1 MNSLPFSGIVLNSL
15 DYLNSLNSLKMILE
29 NKTAIITGA
38 TRGIGHAIAIRF
50 AKEGCNVAFCGRT
63 RNAAMESVEAE
74 LNAIYSDLQPPTSD
88 LKAKGYVCDVADYQ
102 QAQDFVKEVLA
113 DFGQVDILV
122 NNAGITAD
130 SAVKR
135 MTEEQFDRVI
145 DVNLKSVFCMT
156 KAIQPSMW
164 KQGHGAIVNIGS
176 VVGIAGNYNQ
186 ANYAASKAGIIGF
199 SKSCAKEFAARN
211 IRVNVVCPGFIET
224 EMTAEVPK
232 ELMDTWCSRIPMKR
246 PGTADEVAQACVFLA
261 SDMCPYIT
269 SVVLPVCGG
278 MEDA

>member
-1 MNSLPFSGIVLNSL
+1 
-15 DYLNSLNSLKMILE
+15 MILE

-38 TRGIGHAIAIRF
+38 TRGIGRAIALRF

-63 RNAAMESVEAE
+63 RNDNMIAVEDE
-74 LNAIYSDLQPPTSD
+74 LNALGV
-88 LKAKGYVCDVADYQ
+88 KAKGYACDVADYQ
-102 QAQDFVKEVLA
+102 QAQDFVSAVLA
-113 DFGQVDILV
+113 DFGKVDILV
-122 NNAGITAD
+122 NNAGITDDA
-130 SAVKR
+130 AVKR
-135 MTEEQFDRVI
+135 MTEEQFDRVMHT
-145 DVNLKSVFCMT
+145 NLGSVFCMT
-156 KAIQPSMW
+156 KAVQPSMW
-164 KQGHGAIVNIGS
+164 RQGHGSIVNIGS

-186 ANYAASKAGIIGF
+186 ANYAASKAAVIGF

-246 PGTADEVAQACVFLA
+246 PGKADEIAQACVFLA

-269 SVVLPVCGG
+269 SHVMPICGG

>member
-1 MNSLPFSGIVLNSL
+1 ML
-15 DYLNSLNSLKMILE
+15 LE
-29 NKTAIITGA
+29 NKTAIVTGA

-50 AKEGCNVAFCGRT
+50 AKEGCNVAFCGRS
-63 RNAAMESVEAE
+63 RGEKMIAVEQELQAMGV
-74 LNAIYSDLQPPTSD
+74 
-88 LKAKGYVCDVADYQ
+88 KAKGYVCDVADME
-102 QAQDFVKEVLA
+102 QAQAFVKEVLA

-122 NNAGITAD
+122 NNAGITDD

-135 MTEEQFDRVI
+135 MTEEQMDRVMHT
-145 DVNLKSVFCMT
+145 NLGSVFCMT

-164 KQGHGAIVNIGS
+164 KQGHGSIVNIGS

-186 ANYAASKAGIIGF
+186 ANYAASKAAIIGF

-211 IRVNVVCPGFIET
+211 IRVNVVAPGFVET
-224 EMTAEVPK
+224 EMTAEVPE
-232 ELMDTWCSRIPMKR
+232 ELMKTWTSRIPMRRAGK
-246 PGTADEVAQACVFLA
+246 PDEVAQACAFLA

-269 SVVLPVCGG
+269 SVVLPICGG

>member
-1 MNSLPFSGIVLNSL
+1 
-15 DYLNSLNSLKMILE
+15 MILQG
-29 NKTAIITGA
+29 KTAIVTGA

-50 AKEGCNVAFCGRT
+50 AKEGCDVAFCGRT
-63 RNAAMESVEAE
+63 RNAAMESVEQE
-74 LNAIYSDLQPPTSD
+74 LTALGV
-88 LKAKGYVCDVADYQ
+88 KAKGYACDVSDYASA
-102 QAQDFVKEVLA
+102 QALVKEVLA
-113 DFGQVDILV
+113 DFGKIDILV
-122 NNAGITAD
+122 NNAGITDDA
-130 SAVKR
+130 AVKR
-135 MTEEQFDRVI
+135 MTEEQFDHVVG
-145 DVNLKSVFCMT
+145 VNLKSVFCMT
-156 KAIQPSMW
+156 KAVQPSLW

-199 SKSCAKEFAARN
+199 SKSCAKEFATRN

-246 PGTADEVAQACVFLA
+246 PGTTDEVAQACVFLA

>member
-1 MNSLPFSGIVLNSL
+1 
-15 DYLNSLNSLKMILE
+15 MILQD
-29 NKTAIITGA
+29 KTAIITGA

-63 RNAAMESVEAE
+63 RNDKMIAVEQE
-74 LNAIYSDLQPPTSD
+74 LLE
-88 LKAKGYVCDVADYQ
+88 LGVKAKGYAVDVADYQ
-102 QAQDFVKEVLA
+102 QAQDFVKAVLA
-113 DFGQVDILV
+113 DFGKVDILI
-122 NNAGITAD
+122 NNAGITDD

-135 MTEEQFDRVI
+135 MTPEQFDRVMHT
-145 DVNLKSVFCMT
+145 NLGSVFCMT
-156 KAIQPSMW
+156 KAVQPSMW
-164 KQGHGAIVNIGS
+164 KQGYGAIVNIGS

-269 SVVLPVCGG
+269 SHIMPVCGG

>member
-1 MNSLPFSGIVLNSL
+1 
-15 DYLNSLNSLKMILE
+15 MILQG
-29 NKTAIITGA
+29 KTAIVTGA

-63 RNAAMESVEAE
+63 RNDAMIAVENE
-74 LNAIYSDLQPPTSD
+74 LLALGVH
-88 LKAKGYVCDVADYQ
+88 AKGYAANVADYQ
-102 QAQDFVKEVLA
+102 QAQDFVKVVLA
-113 DFGQVDILV
+113 DFGRVDILI
-122 NNAGITAD
+122 NNAGITNDA
-130 SAVKR
+130 AVKR
-135 MTEEQFDRVI
+135 MTEEQFDHVVG
-145 DVNLKSVFCMT
+145 VNLKSVFCMT

-164 KQGHGAIVNIGS
+164 KQGAGSIVNIGS

-224 EMTAEVPK
+224 EMTADIPK

-246 PGTADEVAQACVFLA
+246 PGTTDEVAQACVFLA

-269 SVVLPVCGG
+269 SVVLPICGG

>member
-1 MNSLPFSGIVLNSL
+1 MLLV
-15 DYLNSLNSLKMILE
+15 
-29 NKTAIITGA
+29 NKTAIVTGA

-63 RNAAMESVEAE
+63 RNDKMVAVEEELAALGV
-74 LNAIYSDLQPPTSD
+74 
-88 LKAKGYVCDVADYQ
+88 KAKGYAADVANYDSA
-102 QAQDFVKEVLA
+102 QAFVKEVLA
-113 DFGQVDILV
+113 DFGSVDILV
-122 NNAGITAD
+122 NNAGITDD

-135 MTEEQFDRVI
+135 MTEEQFDRV
-145 DVNLKSVFCMT
+145 VGTNLKSVFCMT

-164 KQGHGAIVNIGS
+164 RQGHGSIVNIGS

-211 IRVNVVCPGFIET
+211 IRVNVLCPGFVET
-224 EMTAEVPK
+224 EMTADIPK
-232 ELMDTWCSRIPMKR
+232 ELMDTWTSRIPMKR
-246 PGTADEVAQACVFLA
+246 AGTPDEVAQCCVFLA
-261 SDMCPYIT
+261 SDMSSYIT
-269 SVVLPVCGG
+269 SVVLPMCGG

>member
-1 MNSLPFSGIVLNSL
+1 ML
-15 DYLNSLNSLKMILE
+15 LE
-29 NKTAIITGA
+29 NKTAIVTGA

-63 RNAAMESVEAE
+63 RNDKMVAVEQE
-74 LNAIYSDLQPPTSD
+74 LLALGV
-88 LKAKGYVCDVADYQ
+88 KAKGYAANVADYESA
-102 QAQDFVKEVLA
+102 QAFVKEVLA
-113 DFGQVDILV
+113 DFGSVDILI

-130 SAVKR
+130 SAMKR
-135 MTEEQFDRVI
+135 MTEEQFDHV
-145 DVNLKSVFCMT
+145 VGTNLKSVFCMT
-156 KAIQPSMW
+156 KAIQPAMW
-164 KQGHGAIVNIGS
+164 KQGYGSIVNIGS

-211 IRVNVVCPGFIET
+211 IRVNVVAPGFVQT
-224 EMTAEVPK
+224 EMTADIPK

-246 PGTADEVAQACVFLA
+246 PGTTDEVAQACVFLA

-269 SVVLPVCGG
+269 SIVLPVCGG

>member
-1 MNSLPFSGIVLNSL
+1 
-15 DYLNSLNSLKMILE
+15 MILE
-29 NKTAIITGA
+29 NKTAIVTGA

-50 AKEGCNVAFCGRT
+50 AKEGCNVDFCGRT
-63 RNAAMESVEAE
+63 RNDKMVAVEAE
-74 LNAIYSDLQPPTSD
+74 LQALGV
-88 LKAKGYVCDVADYQ
+88 KAKGYAADVADYP

-113 DFGQVDILV
+113 DFGSVDILV
-122 NNAGITAD
+122 NNAGITNDA
-130 SAVKR
+130 AVKR
-135 MTEEQFDRVI
+135 MTEEQFDHVVG
-145 DVNLKSVFCMT
+145 VNLKSVFCMT

-164 KQGHGAIVNIGS
+164 KQGHGSIVNIGS

-199 SKSCAKEFAARN
+199 SKSCAKEFATRN

-224 EMTAEVPK
+224 EMTADVPK

-246 PGTADEVAQACVFLA
+246 PGTTDEVAQACVFLA

>member
-1 MNSLPFSGIVLNSL
+1 
-15 DYLNSLNSLKMILE
+15 MILQG
-29 NKTAIITGA
+29 KTAIITGA
-38 TRGIGHAIAIRF
+38 TRGIGHAIALRF
-50 AKEGCNVAFCGRT
+50 AKEGCDVAFCGRT
-63 RNAAMESVEAE
+63 RNEKMVAVEEE
-74 LNAIYSDLQPPTSD
+74 LLALGI
-88 LKAKGYVCDVADYQ
+88 KAKGYACDVADYQ
-102 QAQDFVKEVLA
+102 QAQDFVKQVLA
-113 DFGQVDILV
+113 DFGKVDILV
-122 NNAGITAD
+122 NNAGITDDA
-130 SAVKR
+130 AVKR
-135 MTEEQFDRVI
+135 MTEEQFDRVMHT
-145 DVNLKSVFCMT
+145 NLGSVFCMT

-164 KQGHGAIVNIGS
+164 RQGHGSIVNIGS

-232 ELMDTWCSRIPMKR
+232 ELMDTWCSRIPMRR
-246 PGTADEVAQACVFLA
+246 PGTAEEVAHACVFLA

-269 SVVLPVCGG
+269 SHVMPICGG

>member
-1 MNSLPFSGIVLNSL
+1 
-15 DYLNSLNSLKMILE
+15 MILQG
-29 NKTAIITGA
+29 KTAIITGA
-38 TRGIGHAIAIRF
+38 TRGIGHAIALRF

-63 RNAAMESVEAE
+63 RNDAMIAVENE
-74 LNAIYSDLQPPTSD
+74 LQALGV
-88 LKAKGYVCDVADYQ
+88 KAKGYAYNVADYQ

-113 DFGQVDILV
+113 DFGKVDILI

-130 SAVKR
+130 SAMKR
-135 MTEEQFDRVI
+135 MTEDQFDRV
-145 DVNLKSVFCMT
+145 VGTNLKSVFCMT

-164 KQGHGAIVNIGS
+164 RQGHGSIVNIGS

-186 ANYAASKAGIIGF
+186 AIYAASKAGIIGF

-211 IRVNVVCPGFIET
+211 IRVNVVAPGFVQT
-224 EMTAEVPK
+224 EMTADIPK

-246 PGTADEVAQACVFLA
+246 PGTPDEVANCCVFLA
-261 SDMCPYIT
+261 SDMSSYIT
-269 SVVLPVCGG
+269 SVVLPMCGG

>member
-1 MNSLPFSGIVLNSL
+1 
-15 DYLNSLNSLKMILE
+15 MILE
-29 NKTAIITGA
+29 GKTAIITGA
-38 TRGIGHAIAIRF
+38 TRGIGHAIALRF

-63 RNAAMESVEAE
+63 RGSAMESVEAE
-74 LNAIYSDLQPPTSD
+74 LKALGV
-88 LKAKGYVCDVADYQ
+88 KAKGYAANVADYPS
-102 QAQDFVKEVLA
+102 AQDFVKEVLT
-113 DFGQVDILV
+113 DFGKVDILV
-122 NNAGITAD
+122 NNAGITDDA
-130 SAVKR
+130 AMKR
-135 MTEEQFDRVI
+135 MSEEQFKRVV
-145 DVNLKSVFCMT
+145 DTNLGSVFCMT

-164 KQGHGAIVNIGS
+164 RQGYGSIVNIGS
-176 VVGIAGNYNQ
+176 VVGVAGNYNQ

-269 SVVLPVCGG
+269 SVMLPVCGG

>member
-1 MNSLPFSGIVLNSL
+1 MLLV
-15 DYLNSLNSLKMILE
+15 
-29 NKTAIITGA
+29 NKTAIVTGA

-63 RNAAMESVEAE
+63 RNDAMIAVENE
-74 LNAIYSDLQPPTSD
+74 LQALGV
-88 LKAKGYVCDVADYQ
+88 KAKGYAYNVADYQ

-113 DFGQVDILV
+113 DFGRVDILI
-122 NNAGITAD
+122 NNAGITND
-130 SAVKR
+130 SAMKR
-135 MTEEQFDRVI
+135 MTEEQFDQVVG
-145 DVNLKSVFCMT
+145 VNLKSVFCMT

-164 KQGHGAIVNIGS
+164 KQGTGSIVNIGS

-224 EMTAEVPK
+224 EMTANVPK

-269 SVVLPVCGG
+269 SGVLPICGG